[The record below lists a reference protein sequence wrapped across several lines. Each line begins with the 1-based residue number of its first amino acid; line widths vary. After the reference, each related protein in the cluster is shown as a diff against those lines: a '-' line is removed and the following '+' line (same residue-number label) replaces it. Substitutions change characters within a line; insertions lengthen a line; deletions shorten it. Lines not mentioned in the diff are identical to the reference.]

1 MVSELFPVPSIPTQC
16 PHLRGREKRSPI
28 SSQPSTAHFIQPL
41 PVASSCCHL
50 SSHHVC
56 SLPPQMAP
64 IMADLLCCDVKETL
78 SSEAKLD
85 IIRNKSA
92 QPQKPLRNPR
102 SPLQTHRHRLHFSPC
117 FSSPLS
123 TRRPACQYRLSFPQ
137 THHPID
143 SPSPCTTIQFIIS
156 LPPILSWCMESYPT
170 HRFFAGRHVCPI
182 LSG

>member
-1 MVSELFPVPSIPTQC
+1 MVSELFPIPFIPTQC
-16 PHLRGREKRSPI
+16 PHLGGREKRSPI

-50 SSHHVC
+50 LSHHVC

-102 SPLQTHRHRLHFSPC
+102 SPLQSHRHRLRFPPC
-117 FSSPLS
+117 FSPLHSKMCLPVQTLLPPGTPSNRLPLS
-123 TRRPACQYRLSFPQ
+123 LY
-137 THHPID
+137 HHPVQNLLTFNPIMVPGVLPH
-143 SPSPCTTIQFIIS
+143 PSLLC
-156 LPPILSWCMESYPT
+156 
-170 HRFFAGRHVCPI
+170 R
-182 LSG
+182 